1 MQPTIQYIRNE
12 LNDLYSPQETGQ
24 ITRLIFHAL
33 RGYTLTD
40 MVLRSGEILTPGETA
55 RVKKIVS
62 RLRKHEPIQYVLGH
76 TLFYGLTLKV
86 TPSVLIP
93 RPETEELVDWIIS
106 ERQESPSGFL
116 DIGTGSGCIAL
127 ALQKAFPAAT
137 GEGCDISENALAV
150 ARENGRSNN
159 LGVTFFKADIL
170 NSNTYPHWNSYDLI
184 VSNPPYVTQMEK
196 SAMQSRVT
204 DHEPGTAL
212 FVPDEDPLLF
222 YRHIADFAIHHLN
235 KKGNLFF
242 EINQQFGTQVV
253 TLLRDLGY
261 TSVELRNDLQG
272 VPRMIKA
279 VAPG

>member
-12 LNDLYSPQETGQ
+12 LSDLYSPQETGH

-40 MVLRSGEILTPGETA
+40 LVLRSGEKLTSGETA

-62 RLRKHEPIQYVLGH
+62 RLRKHEPIQYILGH
-76 TLFYGLTLKV
+76 TMFYGLTLKV

-93 RPETEELVDWIIS
+93 RPETEELVDWIIR
-106 ERQESPSGFL
+106 EWPESPSGFL

-127 ALQKAFPAAT
+127 ALQKAFPSAR
-137 GEGCDISENALAV
+137 GEGCDIAENALAV
-150 ARENGRSNN
+150 AMENGRSNH

-170 NSNTYPHWNSYDLI
+170 NKEEYPQWNSYDLI
-184 VSNPPYVTQMEK
+184 VSNPPYVTQSEK
-196 SAMQSRVT
+196 SAMLSRVT

-222 YRHIADFAIHHLN
+222 YRHIAAFAIHHLH

-242 EINQQFGTQVV
+242 EINQQFGTEIV
-253 TLLRDLGY
+253 TLLRDLGFA
-261 TSVELRNDLQG
+261 SVELRDDLQG
-272 VPRMIKA
+272 NPRMIKA
-279 VAPG
+279 IAPG